1 MNEIELVGA
10 ASHLGE
16 LSSRLLKAAP
26 NEAAAILLCHA
37 HDTPSCRRRVLV
49 REVLDVP
56 QQFYLEQQPDR
67 VSIDPIFLAHAFRRA
82 RDEESSILFAHTHPL
97 SRWPEFSLVD
107 DHGESRLIPVVFGRI
122 EKRPH
127 GSLVLGVEG
136 FSGRLYSRPDYVQPV
151 KTMVSIGR
159 DVWRNTKDDPSVPVD
174 SMHDRNVRA
183 FGAGQQKLQRM
194 RVGIA
199 GLGGM
204 GSLIAEQLAHLGVGS
219 LTLIDFDELERSNL
233 NRVVGANQ
241 NDVGAPKV
249 QVAERLVHRIDPG
262 IMVESLHGSILKE
275 STARRLLDCNLIFC
289 CTDSHGSRAVV
300 NQVSYQYLIPTIDT
314 GVRID
319 ALGGRIS
326 SMVGRVQLLSPGLPC
341 LSCSGLLDPEQIRR
355 DFLSDAER
363 KADPYITG
371 HSEPQP
377 AVVSINGVVAS
388 LGVTMFLSV
397 VAGVPSTGRH
407 LLYLVGESVVRRIG
421 GNPAP
426 DCVVCSAR
434 GAYARADDWQMIW
447 QP

>member
-10 ASHLGE
+10 ANQLGE
-16 LSSRLLKAAP
+16 LSPRLLEAAP
-26 NEAAAILLCHA
+26 NEAAAVLLCHV
-37 HDTPSCRRRVLV
+37 HDTPSHRRRVLV
-49 REVLDVP
+49 REILGIP
-56 QQFYLEQQPDR
+56 QKFYLEQGPDR

-82 RDEESSILFAHTHPL
+82 RDEESSIVLGHTHPFI
-97 SRWPEFSLVD
+97 RWPEFSFVD
-107 DHGESRLIPVVFGRI
+107 DRGEARLVPVIFGRVQN
-122 EKRPH
+122 RPH
-127 GSLVLGVEG
+127 GSLVLGAEG
-136 FSGRLYSRPDYVQPV
+136 FSARLYSRPDCAQPV
-151 KTMVSIGR
+151 NTMVSVGR
-159 DVWRNTKDDPSVPVD
+159 DLWKNTRDNPSAPVD
-174 SMHDRNVRA
+174 SLHDRNVRA

-194 RVGIA
+194 RVGIV

-219 LTLIDFDELERSNL
+219 LTLVDFDELEISNL
-233 NRVVGANQ
+233 NRVVGASRD
-241 NDVGAPKV
+241 DVGSPKV
-249 QVAERLVHRIDPG
+249 KVAERLIHRINCG
-262 IMVESLHGSILKE
+262 IVVEPLHRSILKE
-275 STARRLLDCNLIFC
+275 DTARQLLDCDLVFC

-300 NQVSYQYLIPTIDT
+300 NQLSYQYLIPVIDT

-326 SMVGRVQLLSPGLPC
+326 SMAGRVQLLSPGLPC
-341 LSCSGLLDPEQIRR
+341 LSCSGLLDSEQIRR
-355 DFLSDAER
+355 DFLSDSER

-388 LGVTMFLSV
+388 LAVTMFLSV

-407 LLYLVGESVVRRIG
+407 LVYLVGESVVRRIG
-421 GNPAP
+421 GDPAP
-426 DCVVCSAR
+426 DCIVCSPK